1 MRAYLSIIK
10 IRFILLLQ
18 YRMAAIAG
26 ICTQFFFGMVRVMV
40 FYAFYSMTTDKT
52 PLSYSQAIT
61 YIWIGQAMI
70 GMLPWNGD
78 SEIQSLIRTGN
89 VSYELLRPIN
99 LYNQWFCRALA
110 LRTAPTALRA
120 IPMFTITLFLLPREY
135 GMMFPPSLGAF
146 IGWVITTFGALMI
159 SCTITNIINIC
170 TLWSL
175 SGDGI
180 TRLLSAI
187 VTFTSGMIVPL
198 PLFPDWLK
206 NILKILPFSG
216 LVDIPIRFYIGD
228 IPIKEIYIYFIFQI
242 IWAIVL
248 YGFGQWLLNRKLKGI
263 IVQGG

>member
-26 ICTQFFFGMVRVMV
+26 LFTQSFFGMVRVMV
-40 FYAFYSMTTDKT
+40 FSAFYSMATDKT
-52 PLSYSQAIT
+52 PLNYNQAINYIWMSQALFS
-61 YIWIGQAMI
+61 MV
-70 GMLPWNGD
+70 PWNGD
-78 SEIQSLIRTGN
+78 REIQNLIRTGN

-110 LRTAPTALRA
+110 LRTAPTILRA
-120 IPMFTITLFLLPREY
+120 VPMFIIALFLLPREY
-135 GMMFPPSLGAF
+135 AMMLPANLGAF
-146 IGWVITTFGALMI
+146 VGWVITIFGALMI
-159 SCTITNIINIC
+159 SCTITNIINIS
-170 TLWSL
+170 TLWSI

-187 VTFTSGMIVPL
+187 VTFTSGMIIPL

-206 NILKILPFSG
+206 KILELLPFSG
-216 LVDIPIRFYIGD
+216 LIDIPIRFYTGH
-228 IPIKEIYIYFIFQI
+228 IPIGEIYRYFVFQMA
-242 IWAIVL
+242 WAIVL
-248 YGFGQWLLNRKLKGI
+248 YGFGQGLLNRKLKYI

>member
-26 ICTQFFFGMVRVMV
+26 LFTQFFFGIVRVMV

-52 PLSYSQAIT
+52 PLNYNQAIT
-61 YIWIGQAMI
+61 YIWMGQALFSMV
-70 GMLPWNGD
+70 PWNGD
-78 SEIQSLIRTGN
+78 SEIQNLIRTGN

-99 LYNQWFCRALA
+99 LYNQWFCRAFA
-110 LRTAPTALRA
+110 LRTAPTILRA
-120 IPMFTITLFLLPREY
+120 VPMFTIALFLLPKEY
-135 GMMFPPSLGAF
+135 GMMFPPTFGSF
-146 IGWVITTFGALMI
+146 VGWIITIFGALMI

-198 PLFPDWLK
+198 PFFPDWIK
-206 NILKILPFSG
+206 KILELLPFSG
-216 LVDIPIRFYIGD
+216 LIDIPIRFYIGH
-228 IPIKEIYIYFIFQI
+228 IPIDEIYKYFIFQI
-242 IWAIVL
+242 TWAIIL
-248 YGFGQWLLNRKLKGI
+248 YGFGQWLLNRKLKDI
-263 IVQGG
+263 VVQGG

>member
-1 MRAYLSIIK
+1 
-10 IRFILLLQ
+10 
-18 YRMAAIAG
+18 MA
-26 ICTQFFFGMVRVMV
+26 
-40 FYAFYSMTTDKT
+40 TDKT

-70 GMLPWNGD
+70 GMLPWNGGD
-78 SEIQSLIRTGN
+78 SEIQNLIRTGN

-99 LYNQWFCRALA
+99 LYNQWFCRAFA
-110 LRTAPTALRA
+110 LRTAPYCSPCHTYVHNN
-120 IPMFTITLFLLPREY
+120 IIFITKRIWDDVSTHFWSIYWMDNYHL
-135 GMMFPPSLGAF
+135 
-146 IGWVITTFGALMI
+146 WGALMI

-187 VTFTSGMIVPL
+187 ITFTSGMIVPL

-216 LVDIPIRFYIGD
+216 LVDIPIRFYTGGD
-228 IPIKEIYIYFIFQI
+228 IPINEIYKYFIFQTT
-242 IWAIVL
+242 WAIIL
-248 YGFGQWLLNRKLKGI
+248 YGFGQWLLNRKLKDI
-263 IVQGG
+263 IVQGGDKYEWI

>member
-26 ICTQFFFGMVRVMV
+26 VCTQFFFGMVRVMV
-40 FYAFYSMTTDKT
+40 FYAFYSTTTNKA
-52 PLSYSQAIT
+52 PLTYSQAIT
-61 YIWIGQAMI
+61 YIWIGQALFSMV
-70 GMLPWNGD
+70 PWNGD
-78 SEIQSLIRTGN
+78 SEIQNLIRTGDI
-89 VSYELLRPIN
+89 SYELLRPIN
-99 LYNQWFCRALA
+99 LYDQWFCRAFA
-110 LRTAPTALRA
+110 LRTAPTILRA
-120 IPMFTITLFLLPREY
+120 IPMFIIALFLLPKDY
-135 GMMFPPSLGAF
+135 GMMFPPTVSAF
-146 IGWVITTFGALMI
+146 MGWVITIFGALMI

-170 TLWSL
+170 TLWSI

-187 VTFTSGMIVPL
+187 VTFSSGMIVPL

-206 NILKILPFSG
+206 KVLELLPFSG

-228 IPIKEIYIYFIFQI
+228 IPINEIHKYFIFQI
-242 IWAIVL
+242 TWAIIL
-248 YGFGQWLLNRKLKGI
+248 YIFGQWLLNRKLKDI